1 MGFLGRKG
9 IWIAIGL
16 PILIVAWLAF
26 RPEKLWINQRVNEP
40 APFAS
45 RSEAWPIFAGRL
57 EGRAHPTSGR
67 ATLYESLGGK
77 RYLRLTDF
85 TTSNGPDVHVVL
97 SRAEDPALDQKIVKG
112 NLDYVEL
119 GKPLPQAR
127 LSMRKLKE
135 VLRLHSLGL
144 KQRQI
149 VRSCLIAQST
159 VRTQGPLF
167 RQSLLPYLVAS
178 EAQGRL
184 LLQTALIRHPKGV
197 PCARGWPKT
206 VLP

>member
-97 SRAEDPALDQKIVKG
+97 ARADDPALEQKIVKG

-119 GKPLPQAR
+119 GKLKGNQGDQNYEVPVAVDLQKYNAVVIYCERYNAVFGVAR
-127 LSMRKLKE
+127 E
-135 VLRLHSLGL
+135 ESL
-144 KQRQI
+144 
-149 VRSCLIAQST
+149 
-159 VRTQGPLF
+159 
-167 RQSLLPYLVAS
+167 
-178 EAQGRL
+178 
-184 LLQTALIRHPKGV
+184 
-197 PCARGWPKT
+197 
-206 VLP
+206 